1 MSTTKRH
8 LLDEDNMGLSEIRC
22 EVERI
27 DAEIIGLIHR
37 RVILSKDIFEAKRK
51 AGLDISD
58 PKQEKLVM
66 KRAMD
71 LATELNLDAGAIK
84 EIMAILIDMSI
95 KKQREIQGEE
105 NP

>member
-1 MSTTKRH
+1 
-8 LLDEDNMGLSEIRC
+8 MGLSEIRC

-37 RVILSKDIFEAKRK
+37 RVQLSKEIFEAKRK
-51 AGLDISD
+51 AGLDITD

-71 LATELNLDAGAIK
+71 QATELDLDAGAIK
-84 EIMAILIDMSI
+84 EIMAILIDMSV

-105 NP
+105 SP

>member
-1 MSTTKRH
+1 M
-8 LLDEDNMGLSEIRC
+8 DEDTMGLSEIRS
-22 EVERI
+22 EVEGI

-37 RVILSKDIFEAKRK
+37 RVQLSKDILEAKMK

-66 KRAMD
+66 KRAVD
-71 LATELNLDAGAIK
+71 LATELNLDAGAVK
-84 EIMAILIDMSI
+84 EIMAILIDMSV

-105 NP
+105 SP